1 MKKIVHSEE
10 SNLKRINS
18 EKKDYLKSVKVRKST
33 CAKPSLARDEILEKC
48 FDAGTNAKAFSGEVN
63 PKTDEKTSN
72 VEPKHYQKPKYLE
85 EISKYENTSNEPIIS
100 TFVVP
105 EKLIIKN
112 FNRINVKIQEAT
124 NKLVCAFNTTTCF
137 ILSAFNL
144 ISTIVSTIFWL
155 KKKISGLN
163 KFLKL
168 AIFLAAVYHWSLK
181 LFKFISYTAGVFIV
195 FYLIIVIQNFCAR
208 LKAKFTLF
216 KEKFVNLRFKK

>member
-1 MKKIVHSEE
+1 MENNNVPLKNIKKKNNINVPPKIEKLNDAKCRRHLQKISSRKKFKIILSDCRLERRLSNLQIRQLEMKKIVHSEE

-112 FNRINVKIQEAT
+112 FNRINVKI
-124 NKLVCAFNTTTCF
+124 
-137 ILSAFNL
+137 
-144 ISTIVSTIFWL
+144 
-155 KKKISGLN
+155 
-163 KFLKL
+163 
-168 AIFLAAVYHWSLK
+168 
-181 LFKFISYTAGVFIV
+181 
-195 FYLIIVIQNFCAR
+195 
-208 LKAKFTLF
+208 
-216 KEKFVNLRFKK
+216 